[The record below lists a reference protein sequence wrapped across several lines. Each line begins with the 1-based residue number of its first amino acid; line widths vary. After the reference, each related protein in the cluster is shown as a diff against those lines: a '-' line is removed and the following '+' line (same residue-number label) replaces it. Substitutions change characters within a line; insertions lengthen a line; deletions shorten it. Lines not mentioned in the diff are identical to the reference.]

1 MITVGYGDITPQNN
15 YERLCANLSMFLAC
29 GVFAFSFNSIGL
41 MLSNLNS
48 RQVLYKRSTNLLNQY
63 LTKNQIKI
71 ELQSRIRNYYDYIF
85 QEE

>member
-1 MITVGYGDITPQNN
+1 
-15 YERLCANLSMFLAC
+15 MFLAC

-48 RQVLYKRSTNLLNQY
+48 RQDLYKRSINLLNSF
-63 LTKNQIKI
+63 LIKNQIKT

>member
-1 MITVGYGDITPQNN
+1 MNPQNN
-15 YERLCANLSMFLAC
+15 LERWCCNVSMFLAC

-48 RQVLYKRSTNLLNQY
+48 RQDLYKRSINLLNSF
-63 LTKNQIKI
+63 LIKNQIKT

>member
-48 RQVLYKRSTNLLNQY
+48 R
-63 LTKNQIKI
+63 
-71 ELQSRIRNYYDYIF
+71 
-85 QEE
+85 